1 MAFSN
6 AAGYSNLSQ
15 GNFVPEIYSQ
25 KVLKFFR
32 RSSVVEDITNTD
44 YYGEIEDFGD
54 TVRVINEPT
63 ITVSSYNRGA
73 VINTQ
78 NLDDNQFTLTVD
90 TANAFAFK
98 IDDIEE
104 RHSHLNFEAL
114 ATSSGAYSLK
124 RKYDRDVLEAIQ
136 GASGINTGTAV
147 TPSGSSA
154 GDTVVNAISEA
165 ARILDDNEVPEEGR
179 WMVAPPKLYEVLKT
193 AGSKFLE
200 VQVTG
205 MNESPLLNGKVLP
218 GPVHGFNLY
227 KSTALNLSGTD
238 IITATGTSNQFKVLF
253 GHISS
258 VATASHIAKTEVVRD
273 TDSFADIIRGLH
285 VYGQKVLRTEAVVRT
300 LMTMA

>member
-1 MAFSN
+1 MAFNS
-6 AAGYSNLSQ
+6 ATGYGNLSQ

-44 YYGEIEDFGD
+44 YYGEIENFGD

-63 ITVSSYNRGA
+63 ITVSSYSRGS

-98 IDDIEE
+98 IDDI
-104 RHSHLNFEAL
+104 
-114 ATSSGAYSLK
+114 
-124 RKYDRDVLEAIQ
+124 DVLEAIQ
-136 GASGINTGTAV
+136 GASSISTGTAV
-147 TPSGSSA
+147 TPSGATA
-154 GDTVVNAISEA
+154 GDTVIDMIAEA
-165 ARILDDNEVPEEGR
+165 GRILDDNEVPEEGR

-205 MNESPLLNGKVLP
+205 MAESPLLNGKVLP

-227 KSTALNLSGTD
+227 KSTALNLTGTD
-238 IITATGTSNQFKVLF
+238 IITASGVSNQFKILF

-285 VYGQKVLRTEAVVRT
+285 VYGEKVLRPEAIVRT
-300 LMTMA
+300 LATMA